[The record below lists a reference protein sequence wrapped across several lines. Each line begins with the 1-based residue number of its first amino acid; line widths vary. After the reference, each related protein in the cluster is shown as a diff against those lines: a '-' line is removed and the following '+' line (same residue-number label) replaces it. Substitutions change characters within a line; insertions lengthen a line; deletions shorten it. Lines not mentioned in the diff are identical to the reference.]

1 MNSTAKVWYDEIDRG
16 EKMYFVN
23 KDQLNTKLNY
33 LQQLIEDYPQ
43 NKENVYAFERIA
55 QMFIESAVDIGNM
68 IIDGFILRDPGN
80 YRDVIDIL
88 ALEKVISED
97 TQNQINKTVDV
108 RKQFVHYYDELD
120 TVKLVPL
127 FDESVSYYQTYVEEV
142 IQFLKSEDVPVTAF
156 GKKGE

>member
-33 LQQLIEDYPQ
+33 LQQLIQDYPQ
-43 NKENVYAFERIA
+43 NKDNAYAFERIA

-80 YRDVIDIL
+80 YKDVIDIL

-108 RKQFVHYYDELD
+108 RKRFVHYYDELD
-120 TVKLVPL
+120 TAELVPL
-127 FDESVSYYQTYVEEV
+127 FDESVGYYQTYIEEV
-142 IQFLKSEDVPVTAF
+142 IQFLKSENVPVTAF